1 MSEVKSHNSHGAAR
15 RFASR
20 FRASRRAIVL
30 CLGLCMAGPVVAQAN
45 QTYPISV
52 PAALR
57 GAAVAAIPT
66 QDVGLPAILDPADIA
81 AYQRIFAFQEV
92 GQWEAADRLIKYL
105 DDDLLLGYVLFQRYM
120 HPRKYRSRYRELQ
133 GWLADY
139 ADHPGA
145 ARVYN
150 LAQRRRPKNYRAPR
164 APVGP
169 SAARGYAD
177 LPPVADYR
185 SPRKRSTAERRRVRQ
200 ITAKIRRNVRNEVLT
215 KSEIYLAR
223 KDVMKLLDA
232 VERDALLG
240 QVAARWFY
248 RGNAER
254 ALALSGPAADR
265 SRAYISNADWIA
277 GLSAWR
283 LQKTDLAAR
292 HFEALAHS
300 TIADGWNRAAGAF
313 WAARAHLVNRRP
325 NRVSPLLQT
334 ATEHPRT
341 FYGLIAAR
349 QLGLDLG
356 LQWTPPPLT
365 RVGMA
370 HLNAIPGARRAIA
383 LAQVGKLHQA
393 ERELRRC
400 YLGGN
405 SLSDPALLALAH
417 KMNLPATQLRMAHGV
432 RSSDDQ
438 PYDLALFPMPPWQ
451 PANGFAM
458 DRALLFAFMRQESG
472 FNARAKSPMGARG
485 LMQLMPRTASFM
497 AGDRSLHRG
506 NKSKLYDPEFN
517 LGLGQKYLGYLLQND
532 LIKGDLFRLA
542 VAYNAGPGNLR
553 KWLRKAEFEDDPLLF
568 VESIPW
574 LESRLFVER
583 VLTNFWIY
591 RERLQED
598 SPSLDA
604 AATGNWPIYFNLDN
618 SAETVARD
626 ARN

>member
-1 MSEVKSHNSHGAAR
+1 MA
-15 RFASR
+15 
-20 FRASRRAIVL
+20 L
-30 CLGLCMAGPVVAQAN
+30 CLGFCIAGPFAAQAN
-45 QTYPISV
+45 QTYPRS
-52 PAALR
+52 ALSAPR
-57 GAAVAAIPT
+57 DAVTGEAPV
-66 QDVGLPAILDPADIA
+66 QDIGLPAILGSADIT
-81 AYQRIFAFQEV
+81 AYQGIFTLQEA
-92 GQWEAADRLIKYL
+92 GKWKAADRLIKHL
-105 DDDLLLGYVLFQRYM
+105 DDELLLGHVLFQRYM
-120 HPRKYRSRYRELQ
+120 HPTKYRSRYRELRD
-133 GWLADY
+133 WLTKY

-145 ARVYN
+145 DRIYD
-150 LAQRRRPKNYRAPR
+150 LAQRRRPKNYLRPP

-169 SAARGYAD
+169 RATRGYSDGAPI
-177 LPPVADYR
+177 LNYR
-185 SPRKRSTAERRRVRQ
+185 SPRKRSTAERRRVRR
-200 ITAKIRRNVRNEVLT
+200 IAASIRRNVRNDVLT
-215 KSEIYLAR
+215 KSEKFLAS
-223 KDVMKLLDA
+223 KDVKKLLDV
-232 VERDALLG
+232 VERDALLTL
-240 QVAARWFY
+240 VAARWFY

-254 ALALSGPAADR
+254 ALALAGPAAER
-265 SRAYISNADWIA
+265 SRAHISNADWIA

-283 LQKTDLAAR
+283 LQKTEQAAR

-300 TIADGWNRAAGAF
+300 ATADAWNRAAGAF

-325 NRVSPLLQT
+325 NRVNPLLQM
-334 ATEHPRT
+334 ASEQPRT

-349 QLGLDLG
+349 QLGVDFG

-365 RVGMA
+365 RDGMA
-370 HLNAIPGARRAIA
+370 RLDAMPGARRAIA
-383 LAQVGKLHQA
+383 LAQVGRLPQA
-393 ERELRRC
+393 ERELRLC
-400 YLGGN
+400 CLGGDPV
-405 SLSDPALLALAH
+405 SDPALLALAH

-432 RSSDDQ
+432 RGNDDQ
-438 PYDLALFPMPPWQ
+438 PFDQALFPVPPWQ
-451 PANGFAM
+451 PVKGFAI

-517 LGLGQKYLGYLLQND
+517 LGLGQKYLGHLLRDD

-553 KWLRKAEFEDDPLLF
+553 RWLRKAEFEDDPLLF

-574 LESRLFVER
+574 RESRMFVER

-591 RERLQED
+591 RERLRED

-604 AATGNWPIYFNLDN
+604 AATGHWPIYFNLDN
-618 SAETVARD
+618 TAKAVARD